1 MEITSNSK
9 PETSN
14 GSPYADLGYNYL
26 WELVNIGEF
35 VPAFVGM
42 QIFKDGFAKECYSG
56 GFNGVQSRIINTLA
70 DMERSFSLERGVLV
84 GRLHFAKLGTFDE
97 TLSAEQF
104 FHSRYKPFRVTGLFQ
119 DLRTKGEK
127 PVGGSSEFYNM
138 TKKQASARFANSWRK
153 SNTAKGLEIVTHKRT
168 SGIHGC
174 PEPMQK
180 AEEPSYISVD
190 NEITDMV
197 KSAYN
202 LKGNA

>member
-1 MEITSNSK
+1 MEFTSLCS
-9 PETSN
+9 PATSD

-26 WELVNIGEF
+26 WELVNLGDY

-42 QIFKDGFAKECYSG
+42 SIFKDGFAKECYSG

-70 DMERSFSLERGVLV
+70 DMERSFSLERGLLV

-104 FHSRYKPFRVTGLFQ
+104 FHSRYKLYRVTGLFQ

-138 TKKQASARFANSWRK
+138 NKKQASARFANSWRK
-153 SNTAKGLEIVTHKRT
+153 SNRNLGLDIVTHKRQT
-168 SGIHGC
+168 GIHGC
-174 PEPMQK
+174 PEPLGK
-180 AEEPSYISVD
+180 NEEPSYV
-190 NEITDMV
+190 
-197 KSAYN
+197 
-202 LKGNA
+202 